1 MPRRS
6 PGEIRSQLPAR
17 VPRYRLAV
25 VRRWRPPVI
34 RGLSPSANRQIA
46 AFERAHGLLPGSVAR
61 AFRRWASAG
70 RRPRRDPP
78 PDYHRYDPNMPSGY
92 DHVRGL
98 LEGAIC
104 ALQPHAQRELRKQLE
119 PLDDRIITRTVNN
132 PFAPQFRPWWMRRIE
147 I

>member
-17 VPRYRLAV
+17 VLRYRLAAI
-25 VRRWRPPVI
+25 RRQPPVI

-46 AFERAHGLLPGSVAR
+46 AFERAHGISPGTVAN
-61 AFRRWASAG
+61 AFMRWASAG
-70 RRPRRDPP
+70 RRPCQDPP
-78 PDYHRYDPNMPSGY
+78 PDYHHYDPNMPSGY

-98 LEGAIC
+98 LEGTTW
-104 ALQPHAQRELRKQLE
+104 ALHPRARRELRTQLK
-119 PLDDRIITRTVNN
+119 PLDDRIIARTVND
-132 PFAPQFRPWWMRRIE
+132 PFAPQFLPWWRRRIE